1 MYFKKVK
8 ESSLCLVRSYFYKK
22 QNSKSWLLDTMINK
36 NYYVKKFYS
45 SLIKVLKHKNKNFVL
60 HEPVLDNSDKLSVS
74 RCLKSKMVS
83 TAGSFTKKF
92 EEELKK
98 FTNSKYIVSV
108 ISGTSALHLSI
119 IASGIKKNE

>member
-1 MYFKKVK
+1 
-8 ESSLCLVRSYFYKK
+8 
-22 QNSKSWLLDTMINK
+22 MINK

-98 FTNSKYIVSV
+98 FRGFNSFYDFRSNWQF
-108 ISGTSALHLSI
+108 SPL
-119 IASGIKKNE
+119 

>member
-1 MYFKKVK
+1 MLKILF
-8 ESSLCLVRSYFYKK
+8 FF
-22 QNSKSWLLDTMINK
+22 N
-36 NYYVKKFYS
+36 
-45 SLIKVLKHKNKNFVL
+45 KVLKHKNKNFVL

-108 ISGTSALHLSI
+108 IRECLHLSI
-119 IASGIKKNE
+119 IASGIKK